1 MIKADIVNIVA
12 DHTGLTKL
20 DTKAVIEGAVSVI
33 IDALHRGERIDLR
46 GFGNFDVKLRKS
58 KKARNP
64 GTGEEIVLPDRAV
77 PVFKPSKS
85 LKEQVDFEYKN
96 RENNK

>member
-12 DHTGLTKL
+12 NQTGLTKI
-20 DTKAVIEGAVSVI
+20 DTKAVVEGVVAVISE
-33 IDALHRGERIDLR
+33 ALHKGERVDIR

-64 GTGEEIVLPDRAV
+64 GTGEEIILPERAV

-85 LKEQVDFEYKN
+85 LKDQVDFEYKN
-96 RENNK
+96 RENNR